1 MLIAGIQ
8 AILHFPGAFSL
19 KDRRQELESLKR
31 HLIQKHGAS
40 VRQVGEKDKWQVA
53 TLLVALA
60 CESEGEARERAEAVH
75 RELENGY
82 EYELSSFELT
92 LY

>member
-1 MLIAGIQ
+1 VFIAGIQ
-8 AILHFPGAFSL
+8 ATLHFPGAFSL

-31 HLIQKHGAS
+31 RLIQKHGAS
-40 VRQVGEKDKWQVA
+40 VKQVGEKDKWQIA
-53 TLLVALA
+53 TLTIALA
-60 CESEGEARERAEAVH
+60 CESEGEARQRAEAVH
-75 RELENGY
+75 RELESGY